1 MLEILKEIILEKVNL
16 EEVETDI
23 YSVLKEDERASDYD
37 DKVKGYDALIGN
49 KWYNKLIWK
58 SDVAMYHDFCVEALN
73 GHRANMVLDA
83 GCGSLVFTAKA
94 YASSTNQQIVLLDRS
109 LGMLRKAK
117 ERLQALCE
125 GKIPEHIILIQGD
138 IFDLPFV
145 DNAFD
150 VVMSQGLLHMF
161 DDKERLLTELERVK
175 QESGTIFF
183 TSLVGNNL
191 FAKGYLSLLEKAGEV
206 ATVYD
211 SEALVSILKRMP
223 FEYKIE
229 TIGNMA
235 YMRG

>member
-1 MLEILKEIILEKVNL
+1 MRNRLKDILTNVSL
-16 EEVETDI
+16 EEIEPNI

-49 KWYNKLIWK
+49 GLYNKLIWRN
-58 SDVAMYHDFCVEALN
+58 DVANYHDFCVEALN
-73 GHRANMVLDA
+73 GNPANMVLDA

-117 ERLQALCE
+117 ERLEALCE
-125 GKIPEHIILIQGD
+125 GKVPEHIVLIQGD

-161 DDKERLLTELERVK
+161 DDKEKLLTELERVK

-191 FAKGYLSLLEKAGEV
+191 LAKGYLFLLKKAGEV

-211 SEALVSILKRMP
+211 SEALASILKRMP

-229 TIGNMA
+229 SIGNMA

>member
-1 MLEILKEIILEKVNL
+1 M
-16 EEVETDI
+16 EEVEADI
-23 YSVLKEDERASDYD
+23 YSVLQKDERASDYD

-58 SDVAMYHDFCVEALN
+58 SDVATYHDFCVEALN
-73 GHRANMVLDA
+73 SNRANMVLDA

-94 YASSTNQQIVLLDRS
+94 YASSSNQQIVLLDRS

-117 ERLQALCE
+117 ERLEALCE
-125 GKIPEHIILIQGD
+125 GKVPEHIVLIQGD

-161 DDKERLLTELERVK
+161 DDKEKLLTELERVK

-183 TSLVGNNL
+183 TSLVGNNVL
-191 FAKGYLSLLEKAGEV
+191 AKGYLSLLKKAGEV

-211 SEALVSILKRMP
+211 SEALVSIFKSMP

-229 TIGNMA
+229 SIGNMA